1 MVQFENIS
9 QTQKATKTVSE
20 IELPAAKSF
29 DDVDLLSTS
38 KMKSKIA

>member
-9 QTQKATKTVSE
+9 RTQKATKTVSE

-29 DDVDLLSTS
+29 DDVDLSTS